1 MNNSIEGFML
11 NKKYRLIER
20 IGLGGTAIVF
30 KGEDVRTGETVAIK
44 ILKEEYAQD
53 EEFIRRFRKEAEA
66 AMKLNHPNIVSV
78 KDIGQDGNVIYIVME
93 YVDGVT
99 LKDYIDAMQYI
110 SWQDTLVIAKQI
122 LEAVDHAH
130 EKQIIHRDIKPMN
143 IMVSDSSDIK
153 LTDFGIA
160 RAVSNSTIQAND
172 NSAGSVHYLSPEQ
185 ARGGFVDERS
195 DIYSIGITLYELI
208 TGVVPFDGDS
218 HISIALKHLDGKIIP
233 PKEVDPEIPKGV
245 NDLIVMA
252 TRKDPGKRFQSARDM
267 LSRLYKVIENPHHS
281 FLDEEYEPA
290 YEPVDTALMENAVR
304 EVDEVEEV
312 AAEPEYPYV
321 NTAEIVRSVT
331 MKTITY
337 IISIL
342 AGIGVV
348 IFIAGLTSR
357 MNANINGLVSE
368 KYVIE
373 DYVGLR
379 ADDVV
384 PILKEYGINVVQNI
398 VNDDILPSGYIVSQN
413 VEAGTSIK
421 KGDKLQIEVS
431 GGEGDFVLE
440 DYKNEDYRLVEQA
453 LESKGVHTEIREVT
467 SNSVDAGKIV
477 RTSPMANTIVSP
489 GDTVILYKS
498 IGIMSKKVT
507 VPNLIG
513 LTLEEAM
520 EELERLNLKTGKVY
534 PFPDSDITD
543 LFPDHTP
550 APTPTPTPT
559 IPVETE
565 TPTPEPPETEEPES
579 TPTPPETE
587 EETPTP
593 TSTYE
598 EEFFNIFNTPE
609 PTEGTPEPTEPTPEP
624 TPTKDPSR
632 IYASD
637 KVVYQYPA
645 PGTTLNEH
653 EFVDLY
659 FYDFESLREYE
670 ECILLYPYGIVSGRV
685 HVRIDSTPADGLLS
699 ILVDGHFDESD
710 FPIKYMVPK
719 SFRGKT
725 KVVIRLNRN
734 PYMEQHV

>member
-1 MNNSIEGFML
+1 MPTSKIFSSSSPDG
-11 NKKYRLIER
+11 KYR
-20 IGLGGTAIVF
+20 
-30 KGEDVRTGETVAIK
+30 
-44 ILKEEYAQD
+44 
-53 EEFIRRFRKEAEA
+53 AEA
-66 AMKLNHPNIVSV
+66 YATL
-78 KDIGQDGNVIYIVME
+78 
-93 YVDGVT
+93 VDGIFESY
-99 LKDYIDAMQYI
+99 DGIRI
-110 SWQDTLVIAKQI
+110 IR
-122 LEAVDHAH
+122 LE
-130 EKQIIHRDIKPMN
+130 
-143 IMVSDSSDIK
+143 
-153 LTDFGIA
+153 
-160 RAVSNSTIQAND
+160 
-172 NSAGSVHYLSPEQ
+172 
-185 ARGGFVDERS
+185 
-195 DIYSIGITLYELI
+195 
-208 TGVVPFDGDS
+208 
-218 HISIALKHLDGKIIP
+218 
-233 PKEVDPEIPKGV
+233 
-245 NDLIVMA
+245 
-252 TRKDPGKRFQSARDM
+252 
-267 LSRLYKVIENPHHS
+267 
-281 FLDEEYEPA
+281 DEEYEPA

-342 AGIGVV
+342 AGIVVV

-477 RTSPMANTIVSP
+477 RTSPVANTIVSP

-579 TPTPPETE
+579 TLTPPETE

-670 ECILLYPYGIVSGRV
+670 ECILLYPYGIASGRV

>member
-331 MKTITY
+331 MKT
-337 IISIL
+337 
-342 AGIGVV
+342 
-348 IFIAGLTSR
+348 
-357 MNANINGLVSE
+357 
-368 KYVIE
+368 
-373 DYVGLR
+373 
-379 ADDVV
+379 
-384 PILKEYGINVVQNI
+384 
-398 VNDDILPSGYIVSQN
+398 
-413 VEAGTSIK
+413 
-421 KGDKLQIEVS
+421 
-431 GGEGDFVLE
+431 
-440 DYKNEDYRLVEQA
+440 
-453 LESKGVHTEIREVT
+453 
-467 SNSVDAGKIV
+467 
-477 RTSPMANTIVSP
+477 
-489 GDTVILYKS
+489 
-498 IGIMSKKVT
+498 
-507 VPNLIG
+507 
-513 LTLEEAM
+513 
-520 EELERLNLKTGKVY
+520 
-534 PFPDSDITD
+534 
-543 LFPDHTP
+543 
-550 APTPTPTPT
+550 
-559 IPVETE
+559 
-565 TPTPEPPETEEPES
+565 
-579 TPTPPETE
+579 
-587 EETPTP
+587 
-593 TSTYE
+593 
-598 EEFFNIFNTPE
+598 
-609 PTEGTPEPTEPTPEP
+609 
-624 TPTKDPSR
+624 
-632 IYASD
+632 
-637 KVVYQYPA
+637 
-645 PGTTLNEH
+645 
-653 EFVDLY
+653 
-659 FYDFESLREYE
+659 
-670 ECILLYPYGIVSGRV
+670 
-685 HVRIDSTPADGLLS
+685 
-699 ILVDGHFDESD
+699 
-710 FPIKYMVPK
+710 
-719 SFRGKT
+719 
-725 KVVIRLNRN
+725 
-734 PYMEQHV
+734 